1 MKPIGTEKQ
10 TKTKVKRRGGG
21 GRKGSKKPNR
31 KMGEKAI
38 KMKHKTATK
47 GE

>member
-21 GRKGSKKPNR
+21 RAVKNQTEKW
-31 KMGEKAI
+31 GERQ
-38 KMKHKTATK
+38 
-47 GE
+47 